1 MRLTQLLERLK
12 YEVSQGSDGM
22 FVFSIKAFGALK
34 LGDIPAYVQK
44 TSKSMDVMFDSSKLK
59 SLVNTISKF
68 LNMKSISAITSLI
81 DSYEGIYIGFGM
93 DKTGETVES
102 DKNNDGVG
110 SLLNILKGG
119 SQKKDS
125 TTTATPSPATET
137 QQQSSGDKIKEG
149 IGNALK
155 GILNG
160 KGSNESK

>member
-1 MRLTQLLERLK
+1 MCIRDR
-12 YEVSQGSDGM
+12 
-22 FVFSIKAFGALK
+22 
-34 LGDIPAYVQK
+34 
-44 TSKSMDVMFDSSKLK
+44 
-59 SLVNTISKF
+59 
-68 LNMKSISAITSLI
+68 
-81 DSYEGIYIGFGM
+81 

-102 DKNNDGVG
+102 DKNKDGVG

-160 KGSNESK
+160 KGSNESKSLPVYYTNLLPAWDSSGV